1 MFEFPKKQKL
11 CSETVIKEMFSSGKS
26 FTTYAVRL
34 VWKVDNNE
42 DEVTI
47 KSIIVVPKKKIR
59 LAVKRNII
67 RRRMNEAYRLHKI
80 ELKKMLKDKG
90 LQLSI
95 AIIYQNEKIL
105 PYKTVEEEIK
115 LILER
120 LSKEI

>member
-26 FTTYAVRL
+26 LTTSVVRL
-34 VWKVDNNE
+34 VWQEDNGE
-42 DEVTI
+42 DKVTI

-67 RRRMNEAYRLHKI
+67 RRRMKEAYRLHKI
-80 ELKKMLKDKG
+80 ELEKMLKDKE

-95 AIIYQNEKIL
+95 AVIYQKDKIL

>member
-11 CSETVIKEMFSSGKS
+11 CSEIVIKEMFSNGKS
-26 FTTYAVRL
+26 FAASAVRL
-34 VWKVDNNE
+34 VWKEASNE
-42 DEVTI
+42 VII

-67 RRRMNEAYRLHKI
+67 RRRMMEAYRLHKI
-80 ELKKMLKDKG
+80 ELENILKAKK

-95 AIIYQNEKIL
+95 AVIYQKEKIL
-105 PYKTVEEEIK
+105 PYKIVEEEIK

>member
-26 FTTYAVRL
+26 FTTSALRL
-34 VWKVDNNE
+34 VWKVDNNQ
-42 DEVTI
+42 DEVAV

-67 RRRMNEAYRLHKI
+67 SRRMKEAYRLHKI
-80 ELKKMLKDKG
+80 ELENMLKNKE
-90 LQLSI
+90 LHLSI
-95 AIIYQNEKIL
+95 AIIYQKENIL
-105 PYKTVEEEIK
+105 PYKTMEEEIK

-120 LSKEI
+120 LRKEI